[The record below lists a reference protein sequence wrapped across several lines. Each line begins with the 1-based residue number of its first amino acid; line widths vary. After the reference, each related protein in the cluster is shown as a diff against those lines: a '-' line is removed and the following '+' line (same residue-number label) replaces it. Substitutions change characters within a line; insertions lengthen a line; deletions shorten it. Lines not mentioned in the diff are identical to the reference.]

1 MTKKDI
7 DLLTRFS
14 NHIES
19 ALEIIKM
26 IKNFEPTHDVE
37 IEIEILSRVQKILP
51 NILQEFIDF
60 QDTIVEIGTS
70 ADYGYKERRKVNE

>member
-1 MTKKDI
+1 MTEKDI
-7 DLLTRFS
+7 NLLTRFS

-60 QDTIVEIGTS
+60 QDTIVKIGTS
-70 ADYGYKERRKVNE
+70 ADNGYKERRKVNE

>member
-1 MTKKDI
+1 MTEKDI
-7 DLLTRFS
+7 DLLTRFT

-26 IKNFEPTHDVE
+26 IKDFEPTHDVK

-60 QDTIVEIGTS
+60 QDNIVKIGTS